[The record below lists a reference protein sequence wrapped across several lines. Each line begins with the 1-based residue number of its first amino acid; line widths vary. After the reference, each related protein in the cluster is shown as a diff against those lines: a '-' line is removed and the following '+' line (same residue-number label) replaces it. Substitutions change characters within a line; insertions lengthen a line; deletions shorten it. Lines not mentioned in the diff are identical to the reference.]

1 MEIGRG
7 IIITVGGM
15 GLVFLSLAIIFL
27 IIIVLNRVFSPK
39 EANSGSLSLVGAED
53 APEGLGPNPYHDL
66 PPETNDELVAAIS
79 AALAILTEEV
89 KLEKEWKARVVA
101 RTNGASLW
109 KAAMW
114 PQLLDA
120 RGLKGRKW

>member
-1 MEIGRG
+1 MGQG
-7 IIITVGGM
+7 IIITIGGM
-15 GLVFLSLAIIFL
+15 GLVFLSLAIIL
-27 IIIVLNRVFSPK
+27 LVIVALNKLFSPK
-39 EANSGSLSLVGAED
+39 GANSGSLSVVEAED

-66 PPETNDELVAAIS
+66 TPETNDELVAAIS
-79 AALAILTEEV
+79 TALAILTEEV

-114 PQLLDA
+114 PQLLDT
-120 RGLKGRKW
+120 RGLKGRQW

>member
-1 MEIGRG
+1 MEIGQG

-39 EANSGSLSLVGAED
+39 EANPGPLSLAEAGEIQESPD
-53 APEGLGPNPYHDL
+53 PD
-66 PPETNDELVAAIS
+66 LVAAIS
-79 AALAILTEEV
+79 TALAILAEEERV
-89 KLEKEWKARVVA
+89 EKAWKARGV
-101 RTNGASLW
+101 TPTSGASLW
-109 KAAMW
+109 KAAVW